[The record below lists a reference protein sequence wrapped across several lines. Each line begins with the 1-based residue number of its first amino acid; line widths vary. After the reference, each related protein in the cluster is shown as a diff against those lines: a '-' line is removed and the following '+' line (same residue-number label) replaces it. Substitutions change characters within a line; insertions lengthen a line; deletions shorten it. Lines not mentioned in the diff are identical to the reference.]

1 MSAIANALVVGGGVG
16 GLTAAVAL
24 RQQGIAVD
32 LVEARPDFSVYGV
45 GIIQPNNTLR
55 ALAEIG
61 LADACVAA
69 GGAFPGWR
77 MHDSDGQVLMDAPGD
92 SIAAPGY
99 PPVNGITRPRLHQI
113 LVSAARDAGTVV
125 TLGDKI
131 ASLEDEGESV
141 TVRFASGRAG
151 SYDLVVGSDGI
162 NSELRARLFG
172 RAHKPVFTSQ
182 GVWRYNLPRPADME
196 WGEVYFGAASKVGL
210 VPMSPTLMYMLIVTH
225 EPDNSWIDGI
235 DMAAAM
241 RDRLEG
247 YGGRVAALRPM
258 IQDSDA
264 VVYRPMESLLL
275 PEPWHKGRTVLIG
288 DAAHSTTPHLAQGAA
303 MAIEDAVLLGNLM
316 GREQPVSALLAEF
329 MRRRFTRAK
338 FVVDSSL
345 QIGAWELE
353 AWAGNP
359 ARNADA
365 GQLLGSATRALMEAY

>member
-16 GLTAAVAL
+16 GLTVAIAL
-24 RQQGIAVD
+24 RLQGIAVD
-32 LVEARPDFSVYGV
+32 LVEARSDFSVYGV

-77 MHDSDGQVLMDAPGD
+77 MHDAAGQVLMDAPGD
-92 SIAAPGY
+92 AIAAPGY
-99 PPVNGITRPRLHQI
+99 PPVNGITRPRLHEI
-113 LVSAARDAGTVV
+113 LVSAARDAGTSV
-125 TLGDKI
+125 TLGDRI
-131 ASLEDEGESV
+131 ASLDDEGESV
-141 TVRFASGRAG
+141 AVGFASGRTG
-151 SYDLVVGSDGI
+151 TYDLVIGSDGI

-172 RAHKPVFTSQ
+172 NAHKPVFTSQ
-182 GVWRYNLPRPADME
+182 GVWRYNLPRPANME
-196 WGEVYFGAASKVGL
+196 WGEVYFGAASKIGL
-210 VPMSPTLMYMLIVTH
+210 VPMSSTLMYMLIVTH
-225 EPDNSWIDGI
+225 EPEKNWIDGI
-235 DMAAAM
+235 DLAAAM

-247 YGGRVAALRPM
+247 YGGRIAALRPM
-258 IQDSDA
+258 IQDADA

-275 PEPWHKGRTVLIG
+275 PAPWYKGRSVLIG

-303 MAIEDAVLLGNLM
+303 MAIEDAVLLGSLM
-316 GREQPVSALLAEF
+316 GRDEPVSALLEEF

-359 ARNADA
+359 ARNVDA
-365 GQLLGSATRALMEAY
+365 GQLLGSATRALMDAY